1 MSLII
6 DSREKSILTDL
17 VIEKAKSLNI
27 QTTKQWI
34 EVGDYVIGDV
44 CFEAKSS
51 LDFLGSVMSRRL
63 WTQLDN
69 MDRCYK
75 TNIVIIY
82 GSLGDALQYTD
93 HSAKYDKRPI
103 GDKKRFLTHRFF
115 GALGRI
121 MLDSDIKPVWVTSE
135 HAAASIICTVAKMQG
150 HEREPIKPHIFKR
163 LTTDDIRINMLTTIK
178 GISEKKAKMLIK
190 KYGSLMEIGDCSKR
204 ELCSLDGIG
213 DATADKILSVFN
225 SEKKV
230 KQ

>member
-17 VIEKAKSLNI
+17 VIEKAKKLNI
-27 QTTKQWI
+27 ETTKQWI

-93 HSAKYDKRPI
+93 HSAKYNKIPI
-103 GDKKRFLTHRFF
+103 GDKKRFLTNRFL

-190 KYGSLMEIGDCSKR
+190 EYGSLMEIGDCDKR

>member
-1 MSLII
+1 MALII

-17 VIEKAKSLNI
+17 VIEKAEKLNVE
-27 QTTKQWI
+27 TTKQWI
-34 EVGDYVIGDV
+34 EVGDYVVGDV

-51 LDFLGSVMSRRL
+51 LDFISSVMTKRL

-82 GSLGDALQYTD
+82 GSLADALEYTG
-93 HSAKYDKRPI
+93 HSAKYNDRPI
-103 GDKKRFLTHRFF
+103 AEKKRYLTNKFY
-115 GALGRI
+115 GAIGRI
-121 MLDSDIKPVWVTSE
+121 MLDSDIKPVWVSNE
-135 HAAASIICTVAKMQG
+135 HSAASIITSVAKMQPID
-150 HEREPIKPHIFKR
+150 RPPIKPHIFKR
-163 LTTDDIRINMLTTIK
+163 FTSDDIRINMLSTIK

-190 KYGSLMEIGDCSKR
+190 EYGSLMEIGDCDKR

-213 DATADKILSVFN
+213 DATAEKILSVFN

>member
-1 MSLII
+1 MTLTI

-17 VIEKAKSLNI
+17 VIEKAKSLNVE
-27 QTTKQWI
+27 TTKQWI

-51 LDFLGSVMSRRL
+51 FDFLASVMTKRL

-93 HSAKYDKRPI
+93 HSAKYDKTPI
-103 GDKKRFLTHRFF
+103 GNKKRYLTNRFY
-115 GALGRI
+115 GAIGRI
-121 MLDSDIKPVWVTSE
+121 TLDSDIKPIWVSNE
-135 HAAASIICTVAKMQG
+135 HSAASIICSVAKMQPID
-150 HEREPIKPHIFKR
+150 RPPIKPHLFKR
-163 LTTDDIRINMLTTIK
+163 FTTDDVRINILSTVK
-178 GISEKKAKMLIK
+178 GVSEAKAKLLLK
-190 KYGSLMEIGDCSKR
+190 KYGSLMEIGDCNKR

-213 DATADKILSVFN
+213 DTTASRILSIFN

>member
-1 MSLII
+1 MTLVI

-17 VIEKAKSLNI
+17 VIEKANKLKI
-27 QTTKQWI
+27 ETTKQWI

-44 CFEAKSS
+44 CFEAKSTH
-51 LDFLGSVMSRRL
+51 DFLASIMSKRL

-93 HSAKYDKRPI
+93 HSAKYNNIPI
-103 GDKKRFLTHRFF
+103 QNKKMFLTNKFF
-115 GALGRI
+115 GGMGKI
-121 MLDSDIKPVWVTSE
+121 ILDSDIKPIWVTNE
-135 HAAASIICTVAKMQG
+135 NMAANIICSVAKMQPI
-150 HEREPIKPHIFKR
+150 ERSPIKPHIFKR
-163 LTTDDIRINMLTTIK
+163 LTTDDIRINILTTIK

-190 KYGSLMEIGDCSKR
+190 KYGSLMEIGDCDKK
-204 ELCSLDGIG
+204 ELCSLEGIG
-213 DATADKILSVFN
+213 DKTADRILSVFN

>member
-1 MSLII
+1 MTLTI

-17 VIEKAKSLNI
+17 VIEKAKSLNVK
-27 QTTKQWI
+27 TTKQWI

-51 LDFLGSVMSRRL
+51 FDFLASVMTKRL

-75 TNIVIIY
+75 TNVVIIY

-93 HSAKYDKRPI
+93 HSAKYDKTPI
-103 GDKKRFLTHRFF
+103 ANKKRYLTNRFY
-115 GALGRI
+115 GAIGKI
-121 MLDSDIKPVWVTSE
+121 TLDSDIKPIWVSNE
-135 HAAASIICTVAKMQG
+135 HAAASIITSIAKMQP
-150 HEREPIKPHIFKR
+150 HDRSPIKPHIFKR
-163 LTTDDIRINMLTTIK
+163 FTSDDIRINMLATIK
-178 GISEKKAKMLIK
+178 GISEKKAKMILK
-190 KYGSLMEIGDCSKR
+190 KYGSLMEIGDCDKR
-204 ELCSLDGIG
+204 ELCSLEGIG
-213 DATADKILSVFN
+213 DATAEKILSVFN

>member
-1 MSLII
+1 MTLTI

-17 VIEKAKSLNI
+17 VIEKAEKLNVE
-27 QTTKQWI
+27 TTKQWI

-51 LDFLGSVMSRRL
+51 FDFLASVMTKRL

-75 TNIVIIY
+75 TNVVIIY

-93 HSAKYDKRPI
+93 HSAKYDKTPI
-103 GDKKRFLTHRFF
+103 GNKKRYLTNRFY
-115 GALGRI
+115 GAIGRI
-121 MLDSDIKPVWVTSE
+121 TLDSDIKPIWVPNE
-135 HAAASIICTVAKMQG
+135 HAAASVICSVAKMQP
-150 HEREPIKPHIFKR
+150 HDRPPIKPHIFKR
-163 LTTDDIRINMLTTIK
+163 FTSDDIRINMLATIK
-178 GISEKKAKMLIK
+178 GISEKKAKMILK
-190 KYGSLMEIGDCSKR
+190 KYGSLMEIGDCDKR

-213 DATADKILSVFN
+213 DTTADKILSVFN